1 MEDEMTTPNISG
13 PALASGQAILASVIR
28 TVTPLLVGVLVKGLG
43 HINVVLDSVTAEAFV
58 NSLITAGISIAYYI
72 IVRLLEV
79 LKSSKF
85 GWLLLYA
92 KAAPVYLQPAAVANV
107 VQDGAAPDGPQI

>member
-1 MEDEMTTPNISG
+1 MTTPNIGAPVVS
-13 PALASGQAILASVIR
+13 AAQAILASVIR
-28 TVTPLLVGVLVKGLG
+28 TLTPLLVGVLVKGLG
-43 HINVVLDSVTAEAFV
+43 HINVALDSVTAETFV
-58 NSLITAGISIAYYI
+58 NALITAGISIAYYI

-92 KAAPVYLQPAAVANV
+92 KAAPVYLKPAAVATA
-107 VQDGAAPDGPQI
+107 VQDAAPPAA